1 MLVPPE
7 MLAFIRGGN
16 KFLVAGHKEPDGDCV
31 GSQLALSLFLK
42 RLNKEAIPCSAGPF
56 KRTEVMPYAGR
67 FISRPGEEERKNARV
82 ILLDCSVTSR
92 AGDLEPALEGLPLGI
107 IDHHAAAPEENQ
119 ALAAYLNPGAPSV
132 TTMILDLIEA
142 FGMPPTEEEAALLF
156 LGLCTDTGF
165 FRHVD
170 AGGAGTFAAASRMIA
185 AGANPKAA
193 FQAINGGKT
202 LNSRIL
208 MGLVLSRAQA
218 YFSGRLILAS
228 EEYQDT
234 QRYGLES
241 RDSDMIYQLLQSVA
255 GVEAMGI
262 IRQESLEQCTVGL
275 RSRDRIDV
283 GTIASTLGGGGHKN
297 AAGLSIAGHIPE
309 VQALLLRAFEAAFAE
324 AHP

>member
-7 MLAFIRGGN
+7 MLNFIRGGD

-56 KRTEVMPYAGR
+56 KRTEIMAYADR
-67 FISRPGEEERKNARV
+67 FISRPGEAERKNARV
-82 ILLDCSVTSR
+82 ILLDCSVKSR
-92 AGDLEPALEGLPLGI
+92 TGDLEAALEGLPLGI
-107 IDHHAAAPEENQ
+107 IDHHTAAPEEDQGN
-119 ALAAYLNPGAPSV
+119 AAYFNPGAPSV
-132 TTMILDLIEA
+132 TAMILDLIEA
-142 FGMPPTEEEAALLF
+142 FGMLPTEEEAQLLF

-170 AGGAGTFAAASRMIA
+170 AGGADTFAAASRMIA

-208 MGLVLSRAQA
+208 LGLVLSRAQA
-218 YFSGRLILAS
+218 YFDGRLILSS

-234 QRYGLES
+234 QRYGPEG
-241 RDSDMIYQLLQSVA
+241 RDSDRLYELLQSVA
-255 GVEAMGI
+255 GVEAIGI
-262 IRQESLEQCTVGL
+262 IRQESPEQCTVGL
-275 RSRDRIDV
+275 RSRDRINV
-283 GTIASTLGGGGHKN
+283 GAIASALGGGGHKN
-297 AAGLSIAGHIPE
+297 AAGLSIAGHIAE
-309 VQALLLRAFEAAFAE
+309 IRTLLLGAFGNEFAGE
-324 AHP
+324 P